1 MATGEWAARVTVM
14 GVCLDSTSYQALSD
28 FMAGVP
34 EAVITGNVDHY
45 SSAEREV
52 GRALDIPHVEREV
65 GRALDLPHTRI
76 CFIDYDRNNEEAIR
90 ITERL
95 RSEYPHAHVFAVSS
109 NSQPQGII
117 AAMRAGC
124 AEYLSK
130 PMRQEQVL
138 DGMARVE
145 ANQKKRT
152 RSRAHGKVI
161 TLVGAK
167 GGTGVTSLAL
177 HLALELAHEGK
188 RKCVLVDQHPAL
200 GDASLY
206 LGTGRHQYS
215 FFELA
220 NDSERLDEEL
230 LQGFL
235 LRHDSGLHLLDS
247 PEIVDAIHGAPP
259 SAVEHTL
266 AFLADLYQFVVVD
279 CPPGLTDATLSS
291 IAQSE
296 QIAIVMTAEL
306 PSVRNSVRY
315 IEYLSKLGYTS
326 SSIHVVLN
334 RYSKKGPLSDERI
347 EKALGREISLRV
359 PNSYNEV
366 IQAINAGA
374 PISVGKKSDFG
385 AAIQKWAHELVSNG
399 VGNDRIQATAP
410 DKLSVETKGQIGGFR
425 ALFGK

>member
-1 MATGEWAARVTVM
+1 MATLESSARVAVM
-14 GVCLDSTSYQALSD
+14 AVCLDPASYQALSH

-34 EAVITGNVDHY
+34 GAVIIGNLDHY
-45 SSAEREV
+45 A
-52 GRALDIPHVEREV
+52 GVEREV
-65 GRALDLPHTRI
+65 GRALHLPHIGI
-76 CFIDYDRNNEEAIR
+76 CFIDYDQDTEEALW

-95 RSEYPHAHVFAVSS
+95 RSEYPDLHTFAVSS
-109 NSQPQGII
+109 YSEPEGII

-124 AEYLSK
+124 VEYLSK
-130 PMRQEQVL
+130 PMQHERVL
-138 DGMARVE
+138 DGLARVE
-145 ANQKKRT
+145 AKQKKKA
-152 RSRAHGKVI
+152 RSRVRGKVI
-161 TLVGAK
+161 TLVGTK

-215 FFELA
+215 FYELA
-220 NDSERLDEEL
+220 NNSDRLDEEL

-235 LRHDSGLHLLDS
+235 LHHNSGLHLLDS
-247 PEIVDAIHGAPP
+247 PEMVDAIHGAPP

-266 AFLADLYQFVVVD
+266 AFLADTYQFVVVD
-279 CPPGLTDATLSS
+279 CPPGLTDVTLES

-296 QIAIVMTAEL
+296 QVAIVMTAEL

-315 IEYLSKLGYTS
+315 IEHLSKLGYTS

-334 RYSKKGPLSDERI
+334 RYSKRGPLSDDNI

-366 IQAINAGA
+366 IQAINTGA
-374 PISVGKKSDFG
+374 PISSGNKSDFG
-385 AAIQKWAHELVSNG
+385 AAIQNWAHELASNG
-399 VGNDRIQATAP
+399 TGNDKIQAMAAAKP
-410 DKLSVETKGQIGGFR
+410 RGDMKALFGGMR
-425 ALFGK
+425 ALFGR